1 MKKAKKLAEKTFV
14 ATEGT
19 LALGMLWVAL
29 GAAKFSA
36 LCAKAGVKLMTDM
49 AERAAT
55 SESISDEQ
63 RNEIARIYAEMNE
76 ALAQIKRNNN
86 K

>member
-1 MKKAKKLAEKTFV
+1 MQTAKKLAEKTFV

-55 SESISDEQ
+55 SDFVSGEQ
-63 RNEIARIYAEMNE
+63 RKDIARIYAEMNE
-76 ALAQIKRNNN
+76 ALAQIK
-86 K
+86 

>member
-1 MKKAKKLAEKTFV
+1 MKQEMKKLGEKTII

-55 SESISDEQ
+55 SDFVSEDKRDQISK
-63 RNEIARIYAEMNE
+63 AYAEMNE
-76 ALAQIKRNNN
+76 ALARIK
-86 K
+86 